1 MAKIPFD
8 IKYRPQIES
17 GEYRVETKAGCPV
30 RIVCWDMACELPIL
44 GLVLLNDEKAEEM
57 AVGFTNEGANLL
69 GEPLYDSLFL
79 VTPEPELSEFEKA
92 CMKLYNEGRDDGL
105 SGDKLSNESIKE
117 SASEL
122 LALAKKEIG
131 TTFDKAGEY
140 LRGRNDGIEYGKQEA
155 LKDLPRWSTN
165 SDPNFK
171 PGKYFCVG
179 NALISPQGWSILF
192 KDLEKLPGFKEDE
205 K

>member
-1 MAKIPFD
+1 MAKIPFN

-17 GEYRVETKAGCPV
+17 GEYKVIDQFGYVLTLRDIINDVWYFSFRYPNTDYETE
-30 RIVCWDMACELPIL
+30 RI
-44 GLVLLNDEKAEEM
+44 
-57 AVGFTNEGANLL
+57 
-69 GEPLYDSLFL
+69 YDHPENHLFL
-79 VTPEPELSEFEKA
+79 VTPDEEMTEFEKA

-105 SGDKLSNESIKE
+105 SGDKLSNESLKE

-140 LRGRNDGIEYGKQEA
+140 LRGRNDGIEYGKA
-155 LKDLPRWSTN
+155 KVLNDLPRWE
-165 SDPNFK
+165 PNQVSYSEE
-171 PGKYFCVG
+171 PVLCNG
-179 NALISPQGWSILF
+179 NTILNLGLVHIHIDQL
-192 KDLEKLPGFKEDE
+192 KKLPGFKEDE